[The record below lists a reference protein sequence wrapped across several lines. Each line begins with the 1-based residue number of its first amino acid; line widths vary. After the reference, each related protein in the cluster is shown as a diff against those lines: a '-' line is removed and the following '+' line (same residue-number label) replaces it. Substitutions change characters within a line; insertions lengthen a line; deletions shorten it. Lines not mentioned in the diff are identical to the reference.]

1 MPALEVLVASSELES
16 RLHLRNILTKLGMDP
31 ICVPTIRDCH
41 QSMAQKQIGLV
52 FCDTH
57 LADGTYIDI
66 LSFRR
71 GTEGKPRVV
80 VTSRLADWDE
90 FKEAL
95 RRGAFDLIAS
105 PCRPTDV
112 EWMLIQAKRDER
124 SRQKTSA
131 LLPPLV
137 LRNDIAARAQDTHI
151 GCDRPPDVM

>member
-1 MPALEVLVASSELES
+1 MMPALEVLVASSELES
-16 RLHLRNILTKLGMDP
+16 RLHLRDILTKLGIDP
-31 ICVPTIRDCH
+31 ICLPTIRDCH
-41 QSMAQKQIGLV
+41 ESMAQRQIGLI

-57 LADGTYIDI
+57 LADGTYMDL
-66 LSFRR
+66 LSFCR
-71 GTEGKPRVV
+71 GRESKPRVV

-124 SRQKTSA
+124 SRQKTSD
-131 LLPPLV
+131 LLSLPA
-137 LRNDIAARAQDTHI
+137 LRNTAAARAQDATL
-151 GCDRPPDVM
+151 GATDFPM